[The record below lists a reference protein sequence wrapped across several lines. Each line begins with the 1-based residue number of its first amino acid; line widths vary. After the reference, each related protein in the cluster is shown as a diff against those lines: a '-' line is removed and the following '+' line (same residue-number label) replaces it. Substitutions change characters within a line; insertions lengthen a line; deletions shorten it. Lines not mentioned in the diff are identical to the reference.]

1 MISSSM
7 PSVTMILFRAASQSM
22 TTREVGFEMLTLEVD
37 PEVVGVEDLE
47 LAD

>member
-7 PSVTMILFRAASQSM
+7 PSFTMILFRAATQSM
-22 TTREVGFEMLTLEVD
+22 TTQGTESEMLTVEVD